1 MMERLVLTESSPVEE
16 SEVEYCKRLQKA
28 LTEENKT
35 GNIILPKDWYP
46 KWGNRANGKLNV
58 FSPFEG
64 KYYAKCFAGF
74 LNFEGRQV
82 LIHPRF
88 DKTGALY
95 RYMMTQLKLM
105 PRMIWNH
112 ATDAEAGIFQAPL
125 VYLFLRQLKA
135 AYDIGVYRQYQTFS
149 YNDSRPKGY
158 INIPLHIRKN
168 PLNGGN
174 VAYSTRE
181 YTSNN
186 PINRLILAAWQ
197 YICDDP
203 DLRKIAVSIKSKH
216 PELYTPIKDLNEQL
230 DFPFFDSRNAMQVM
244 QAASRPITHH
254 MHQGYEVVRKTALML
269 LKRIGPEQATQK
281 SQHRVSGMLFPME
294 IMWEFFLE
302 DAVFDSIK
310 GIEVSSQKRLDCL
323 LTEAGTPLRYIK
335 ADFVLRQ
342 KGSDKVAAVL
352 DAKYKEI
359 WGTAYDYILNGT
371 AEADAAKKN
380 IDQEEIEDENED
392 DSWNAMGNARST
404 NKTKKPWTDSRIRA
418 DSFQVMSY
426 MHLLQTG
433 IGGILFPVVT
443 PKKSLPIKKV
453 RLHVGTEDAILLI
466 PVCLPEDTGDFA
478 AYCEGMDARLALL
491 RENLSQYL
499 FPAKN

>member
-28 LTEENKT
+28 LTDENKT
-35 GNIILPKDWYP
+35 GNTILPKDWYP
-46 KWGNRANGKLNV
+46 KWGNRANGKLIV

-64 KYYAKCFAGF
+64 RYYTKCFAGF

-105 PRMIWNH
+105 PRMTWSH
-112 ATDAEAGIFQAPL
+112 ATDVETGMFQAPL

-168 PLNGGN
+168 PLNSGR

-181 YTSNN
+181 YTANN

-197 YICDDP
+197 YIWDDT

-216 PELYTPIKDLNEQL
+216 PELYAPIKDLNEQL
-230 DFPFFDSRNAMQVM
+230 GSPFFDSRNAMQVM

-254 MHQGYEVVRKTALML
+254 MHQRYEVVRKTSLML
-269 LKRIGPEQATQK
+269 LKRIGPEQAAQK

-302 DAVFDSIK
+302 DAVFDPIK
-310 GIEVSSQKRLDCL
+310 GIKVSSQERLDCL

-342 KGSDKVAAVL
+342 KGSDKVTAVL

-371 AEADAAKKN
+371 AEADTQKN
-380 IDQEEIEDENED
+380 PTDDEEDGDNIGDEDTD
-392 DSWNAMGNARST
+392 DMGNADIT
-404 NKTKKPWTDSRIRA
+404 NKTNKPWTDSRIRA

-443 PKKSLPIKKV
+443 PKQLLPVKKV
-453 RLHVGTEDAILLI
+453 CLHAGTEDAILLI

-478 AYCEGMDARLALL
+478 AYCEEMDARLALL

-499 FPAKN
+499 FPANN